1 MRGPLLIRL
10 SDRHRIR
17 PTTVTGGR
25 RNPRTAD
32 GLGQVACTRTKGRSP
47 MEPVYRKE
55 IHAFVLASETILSRV
70 LLVPPM
76 TAEEKALVETYV
88 TALKARCKA
97 E

>member
-1 MRGPLLIRL
+1 MRGPLLIRP
-10 SDRHRIR
+10 SDRHSIR
-17 PTTVTGGR
+17 LTTVRWGR

-32 GLGQVACTRTKGRSP
+32 GLGQVACTRTKGTSP

-55 IHAFVLASETILSRV
+55 IHAFVLACETILARV

-76 TAEEKALVETYV
+76 TAEEKALVQTYV
-88 TALKARCKA
+88 TALQARCKA